1 MTFEED
7 ILPLPQAELLLR
19 QLEEILTDTI
29 SNPDGPSSDFGQMAA
44 GLLSIERAKDH
55 LIPSK
60 FNLAHEFVEHF
71 AAVSP
76 RKVAVEYCQDLDNPN
91 TTKSEWTYS
100 ELNAA
105 GNRVRD
111 IVLRQGLNVG
121 DLVAICFDKCPE
133 ASFAILG
140 ILKAGCGYVA
150 LDPDAPIARKKF
162 ILEDS
167 GVKLVLTAGRH
178 VTTFAEAVELPTV
191 PISRGSVQADSSTVQ
206 LCPTQPVHPDS
217 ICYCLYTS
225 GRLIGIIQSPVL
237 IGIRN
242 NRNTQ
247 RLRDHA

>member
-19 QLEEILTDTI
+19 QLEDILTDTI
-29 SNPDGPSSDFGQMAA
+29 SNPDGPSSDFAQMTP
-44 GLLSIERAKDH
+44 GLLSIERAKDQ

-60 FNLAHEFVEHF
+60 VNLAHEFVEHL

-76 RKVAVEYCQDLDNPN
+76 RKVALQYCQDLDNPS
-91 TTKSEWTYS
+91 TTKAEWTYS

-105 GNRVRD
+105 GNHVRD

-121 DLVAICFDKCPE
+121 DLVAICFEKCPE
-133 ASFAILG
+133 ASFAIIG

-167 GVKLVLTAGRH
+167 GAKLVLIADRYFKI
-178 VTTFAEAVELPTV
+178 FAETIELPTV
-191 PISRGSVQADSSTVQ
+191 PIRRGSVPADSSTVQ
-206 LCPTQPVHPDS
+206 LRPAQPVRSDS

-225 GRLIGIIQSPVL
+225 GRTIRIIQSSVL
-237 IGIRN
+237 TGIRN
-242 NRNTQ
+242 NWNTE
-247 RLRDHA
+247 RL